1 MSKTQL
7 SPIIIVILIGIILG
21 GLILTWDTT
30 TSPTITDAPVENAI
44 KAATTKNTSGRKEEN
59 IRSVYTKGSRGGKLF
74 TTDGFSV
81 EVTIYEKGV
90 PPQFRLYLY
99 ENGKPLSPAEVKV
112 NITLTRLGAPAQL
125 FRFTPEGNYLIGDQ
139 VVKEPHS
146 FDVTITAE
154 RNGKT
159 IHWNYAQV
167 EGRVSMPDV
176 ILKNTGI
183 EIITAGQATIKPTLT
198 LPGEIIFNHH
208 TLVQVV
214 PRMPGMVTSVT
225 RHVGQQVKKGE
236 ILAVIESP
244 MLAELR
250 SQYMIAQK
258 RLTLAQTTFEREKR
272 LWEEKITA
280 KQDYL
285 SAQEIW
291 SESET
296 RLHLALVK
304 LRSLRVQPESNYSG
318 QNLARFEILA
328 PISGLIISKGLA
340 LGETLKEDQKIFTIA
355 DVSTVWTA
363 ITAYPKD
370 LNIVKVGQKAVVE
383 ATASNVVGKGE
394 INYISTLIGEQ
405 TRTATVRI
413 ELDNKDGRWRPGMFV
428 NAELVTEEI
437 QVPVAVSMDAIQT
450 MSNRSVVFGRYG
462 EYFEIRPLKLGRNDG
477 KMAEVLNGLSAGE
490 KYAVGNS
497 FAIKAELGKD
507 SASHD
512 N

>member
-1 MSKTQL
+1 
-7 SPIIIVILIGIILG
+7 
-21 GLILTWDTT
+21 
-30 TSPTITDAPVENAI
+30 
-44 KAATTKNTSGRKEEN
+44 
-59 IRSVYTKGSRGGKLF
+59 
-74 TTDGFSV
+74 
-81 EVTIYEKGV
+81 
-90 PPQFRLYLY
+90 
-99 ENGKPLSPAEVKV
+99 
-112 NITLTRLGAPAQL
+112 
-125 FRFTPEGNYLIGDQ
+125 
-139 VVKEPHS
+139 
-146 FDVTITAE
+146 
-154 RNGKT
+154 
-159 IHWNYAQV
+159 
-167 EGRVSMPDV
+167 MPDV